1 MAQDKT
7 LSEDQIKKVLAG
19 IRIPPQPQVLVDL
32 QMEQVM
38 PHPDLNRIAELI
50 SHDPGLA
57 GTMLKVVN
65 SAQFGLKNKIT
76 SPRQAVQLM
85 GLNTV
90 LNILNGIA
98 IKSELADETI
108 IQLGSFWDTTM
119 DIAVTSAALARQLG
133 LRGADE
139 AYALGLFHNCG
150 IPLLM
155 KRFADYPE
163 VMEES
168 YRAEE
173 GRVIDIENRHYNT
186 NHAVVGFYVAKSWHL
201 PELLCE
207 IIAEH
212 HNVVAIFL
220 SSEGE
225 YYDSYKK
232 NLLAILKM
240 AEHLCGNYQTLGG
253 QTVDYEW
260 ERIGLPALHFLGLT
274 QDDFDNIKDDFAGL
288 GGRNGGFSDS

>member
-1 MAQDKT
+1 MGPTKT

-19 IRIPPQPQVLVDL
+19 IRIPPQPQILVDI

-38 PHPDLNRIAELI
+38 PNPDLGRIADLI
-50 SHDPGLA
+50 SQDPGLA

-85 GLNTV
+85 GLTTV

-108 IQLGSFWDTTM
+108 IQLGSFWDTAM
-119 DIAVTSAALARQLG
+119 DIASTSAVLARQLG

-155 KRFADYPE
+155 KRFPDYPE
-163 VMEES
+163 VLAES
-168 YRAEE
+168 YRADE
-173 GRVIDIENRHYNT
+173 GRVIDVENRHYNT
-186 NHAVVGFYVAKSWHL
+186 NHAVVGFFVAKSWHL
-201 PELLCE
+201 PEALCE

-212 HNVVAIFL
+212 HNVVSIFL

-225 YYDSYKK
+225 FYDSYKK
-232 NLLAILKM
+232 GLLAILKM
-240 AEHLCGNYQTLGG
+240 AEHICGIYQTLGR
-253 QTVDYEW
+253 QAVDYEW
-260 ERIGLPALHFLGLT
+260 ERIELPLLHFLGLS
-274 QDDFDNIKDDFAGL
+274 QDDFDNLKDDFAGL
-288 GGRNGGFSDS
+288 GRG